1 MYLKSGS
8 WPEISDIEFNL
19 LKYAQEATPLLAKLS
34 KKKRS
39 SWPLHVEI
47 FCSNCCPSGSSL
59 PDVILPTSM
68 LIMNFRN
75 RAGEDPKEVT
85 ANLFRLFILVQLLSM
100 TELERN
106 ACYVRR
112 LEFRR
117 IKSIAEKTQQEQ
129 EPGKTCG
136 SFRAR
141 SIH

>member
-1 MYLKSGS
+1 M
-8 WPEISDIEFNL
+8 
-19 LKYAQEATPLLAKLS
+19 
-34 KKKRS
+34 
-39 SWPLHVEI
+39 
-47 FCSNCCPSGSSL
+47 
-59 PDVILPTSM
+59 ILPTSM

-85 ANLFRLFILVQLLSM
+85 ANLFRLFILVQLLST
-100 TELERN
+100 TELEQN

-117 IKSIAEKTQQEQ
+117 IKSIAENTQQEQEQ

-141 SIH
+141 SIRLKTVPTGPTGKSGPPQKLDQFTRNFFRLDRTDPLSFGPKFPEILVQVSFRFRDD

>member
-1 MYLKSGS
+1 
-8 WPEISDIEFNL
+8 
-19 LKYAQEATPLLAKLS
+19 
-34 KKKRS
+34 
-39 SWPLHVEI
+39 
-47 FCSNCCPSGSSL
+47 
-59 PDVILPTSM
+59 
-68 LIMNFRN
+68 MNFRN
-75 RAGEDPKEVT
+75 RTGEDPKEAVERQT
-85 ANLFRLFILVQLLSM
+85 FLDFLLLSQLLST

-129 EPGKTCG
+129 EQEPGKTCG

>member
-1 MYLKSGS
+1 M
-8 WPEISDIEFNL
+8 
-19 LKYAQEATPLLAKLS
+19 
-34 KKKRS
+34 
-39 SWPLHVEI
+39 
-47 FCSNCCPSGSSL
+47 
-59 PDVILPTSM
+59 ILPTSM

-75 RAGEDPKEVT
+75 RAGEDPTEVT
-85 ANLFRLFILVQLLSM
+85 ANLFRLFILVQLLST

-117 IKSIAEKTQQEQ
+117 IKSIAENTQQEQEQ

-141 SIH
+141 SIKTVPTGPTGKSGPPQNLDQFTRNFFRLDRTDPLSFGNLGPSFFSF